1 MVFNVLLRDH
11 ERRKPNEGQTKPDPH
26 HMFFNKRLRYPTGSG
41 KYNENCGSVDSAVL
55 TLPEKTTA
63 KAAHTYIRKVLL

>member
-11 ERRKPNEGQTKPDPH
+11 ERRKPNEGQTKTELQ
-26 HMFFNKRLRYPTGSG
+26 HMLFNKRLRHPKGYGR
-41 KYNENCGSVDSAVL
+41 YNENCDSGGSAVI

-63 KAAHTYIRKVLL
+63 KASHTYIRKVLL